1 MKFLSV
7 TGPKEDIDRV
17 VNDYLS
23 KYEIH
28 LENALSEL
36 KTVKSLR
43 PYIEINPYKD
53 KLTKAE
59 EFASMLGTDKNQ
71 ENPTGTISIEEA
83 SETLATLESKF
94 SDIYTR
100 TNALE
105 AKKEDLKASYERLR
119 PFLGFDFDIHSVL
132 QFKFIK
138 YRFGKITRDYYK
150 KLEHY
155 VYENLDTVFYRCS
168 EDEQYVW
175 GVYFVPAGRA
185 GQIDAVFSSL
195 HFERIHL
202 PDENFSL
209 ISMILMSSFRSA
221 VKKVRNCSTST
232 KTKSCFAETN
242 SVHSLQTLMCV
253 NLQPAQKKVNRSST
267 FCVAG

>member
-71 ENPTGTISIEEA
+71 EKPTGTISIEEA

-150 KLEHY
+150 KL
-155 VYENLDTVFYRCS
+155 
-168 EDEQYVW
+168 
-175 GVYFVPAGRA
+175 
-185 GQIDAVFSSL
+185 DAV
-195 HFERIHL
+195 I
-202 PDENFSL
+202 
-209 ISMILMSSFRSA
+209 
-221 VKKVRNCSTST
+221 
-232 KTKSCFAETN
+232 TKSQFICSI
-242 SVHSLQTLMCV
+242 SVQGRLSVYRQSLLSPFMSFLG
-253 NLQPAQKKVNRSST
+253 NEKMGK
-267 FCVAG
+267 

>member
-1 MKFLSV
+1 MIEKMKFLSV

-155 VYENLDTVFYRCS
+155 VYENLDTVFYRCR

-175 GVYFVPAGRA
+175 GV
-185 GQIDAVFSSL
+185 
-195 HFERIHL
+195 
-202 PDENFSL
+202 
-209 ISMILMSSFRSA
+209 
-221 VKKVRNCSTST
+221 
-232 KTKSCFAETN
+232 
-242 SVHSLQTLMCV
+242 
-253 NLQPAQKKVNRSST
+253 
-267 FCVAG
+267 

>member
-1 MKFLSV
+1 
-7 TGPKEDIDRV
+7 
-17 VNDYLS
+17 
-23 KYEIH
+23 
-28 LENALSEL
+28 
-36 KTVKSLR
+36 
-43 PYIEINPYKD
+43 
-53 KLTKAE
+53 
-59 EFASMLGTDKNQ
+59 MLGTDKNQ

-168 EDEQYVW
+168 EDEHVCM
-175 GVYFVPAGRA
+175 GCLLCSG
-185 GQIDAVFSSL
+185 GQSRTDRC
-195 HFERIHL
+195 RIFL
-202 PDENFSL
+202 P
-209 ISMILMSSFRSA
+209 
-221 VKKVRNCSTST
+221 C
-232 KTKSCFAETN
+232 
-242 SVHSLQTLMCV
+242 TL
-253 NLQPAQKKVNRSST
+253 NAST
-267 FCVAG
+267 FRMNTKVFPTGSRYKTSV

>member
-1 MKFLSV
+1 MLF
-7 TGPKEDIDRV
+7 P
-17 VNDYLS
+17 
-23 KYEIH
+23 
-28 LENALSEL
+28 
-36 KTVKSLR
+36 SLR
-43 PYIEINPYKD
+43 LSSLFVLILRSILIKTSSQ
-53 KLTKAE
+53 KQ
-59 EFASMLGTDKNQ
+59 KNSLPCSVRIKIRK
-71 ENPTGTISIEEA
+71 PTGTISIEEA

-150 KLEHY
+150 NWSTMSTKIWTPCSIAAAKMSSMY
-155 VYENLDTVFYRCS
+155 GVFTLCRRAEPDRS
-168 EDEQYVW
+168 MP
-175 GVYFVPAGRA
+175 YFLPCTLNASTFRMNTK
-185 GQIDAVFSSL
+185 VFHRKSVQ
-195 HFERIHL
+195 
-202 PDENFSL
+202 NFSL